1 MDSLTEEEWKETN
14 LKFVQ
19 EYFDGIDKE
28 GYELIEFKKWI
39 NCNTVD
45 DFLKIENEENRNDT
59 FR

>member
-1 MDSLTEEEWKETN
+1 MTY
-14 LKFVQ
+14 LKFVL
-19 EYFDGIDKE
+19 EYFDGCDKE